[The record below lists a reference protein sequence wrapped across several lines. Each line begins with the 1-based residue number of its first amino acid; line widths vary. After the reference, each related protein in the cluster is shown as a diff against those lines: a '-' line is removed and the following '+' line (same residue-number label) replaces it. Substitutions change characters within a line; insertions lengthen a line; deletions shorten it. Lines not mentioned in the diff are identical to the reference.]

1 MSTQFTVH
9 KATLDG
15 SSPQQIDQNSL
26 YLVDFTK
33 ITSVNDLVLILASMG
48 ISFSAQHP
56 HFEQVK
62 QFLNL
67 ENPIPIQQPS
77 VQPEAKELTLPKLK
91 PIKK

>member
-1 MSTQFTVH
+1 MSTQFKVE
-9 KATLDG
+9 KGTLEG
-15 SSPQQIDQNSL
+15 TPQINPNAL

-33 ITSVNDLVLILASMG
+33 IESVNDLVLILASMG

-67 ENPIPIQQPS
+67 EKPIIPQQNI
-77 VQPEAKELTLPKLK
+77 VQPEAKEIKLPKLK
-91 PIKK
+91 KVK